1 MDSVWERI
9 LKILAA
15 LGGAVA
21 GWFGGWSALLTA
33 LAVVMCLDYITGCM
47 AAFAGKSTKTEGG
60 RWLSSES
67 FKGLL
72 RKGAIVVMILLATLL
87 DRAIGTEGMIF
98 QTAVCCYYLANEGLS
113 IIENVALL
121 GVPVPGIIRKAL
133 EALRDKNDK
142 ADDEKGGDKSDGQ
155 M

>member
-1 MDSVWERI
+1 MDSVWTKI

-15 LGGAVA
+15 IAGAIA

-33 LAVVMCLDYITGCM
+33 LAIIMCLDYITGCM

-72 RKGAIVVMILLATLL
+72 RKGAIVVMVLLATLL

-98 QTAVCCYYLANEGLS
+98 QTTVCCYYLANEGLS

-121 GVPVPGIIRKAL
+121 GVPVPAIIKKAL

-142 ADDEKGGDKSDGQ
+142 SDDGKGGESDG
-155 M
+155 

>member
-72 RKGAIVVMILLATLL
+72 RKGAIVVMTLL

-121 GVPVPGIIRKAL
+121 GVPVPGIIKKAL

-142 ADDEKGGDKSDGQ
+142 SDDDGAKGGESDG
-155 M
+155 

>member
-1 MDSVWERI
+1 MDSAWERI

-15 LGGAVA
+15 VGGAVA

-33 LAVVMCLDYITGCM
+33 LAIIMCLDYITGCM

-72 RKGAIVVMILLATLL
+72 RKGAIVVMVLLATLL

-121 GVPVPGIIRKAL
+121 GVTVPGIIKKAL

-142 ADDEKGGDKSDGQ
+142 SDDDGAKGGESDG
-155 M
+155 

>member
-1 MDSVWERI
+1 MDSAWERI

-15 LGGAVA
+15 VGGAVA

-33 LAVVMCLDYITGCM
+33 LAIIMCLDYITGCM

-72 RKGAIVVMILLATLL
+72 RKGAIVVMVLLATLL

-121 GVPVPGIIRKAL
+121 GVPVPGIIKKAL

-142 ADDEKGGDKSDGQ
+142 SDDDGAKGGESDG
-155 M
+155 

>member
-1 MDSVWERI
+1 MDSVWTKI

-15 LGGAVA
+15 IAGAIA
-21 GWFGGWSALLTA
+21 GWFGEWSALLTA
-33 LAVVMCLDYITGCM
+33 LAIIMCLDYITGCM

-72 RKGAIVVMILLATLL
+72 RKGAIVVMVLLATLL

-98 QTAVCCYYLANEGLS
+98 QTTVCCYYLANEGLS

-121 GVPVPGIIRKAL
+121 GVPVPAIIKKSL
-133 EALRDKNDK
+133 EALRDK
-142 ADDEKGGDKSDGQ
+142 GDKGDDDGEGGESDG
-155 M
+155 

>member
-1 MDSVWERI
+1 MDGVWERI

-121 GVPVPGIIRKAL
+121 GVPVPAIIKKAL

-142 ADDEKGGDKSDGQ
+142 SDDGGGGGESDG
-155 M
+155 

>member
-1 MDSVWERI
+1 MDSAWERI

-15 LGGAVA
+15 VGGAVA

-33 LAVVMCLDYITGCM
+33 LAIIMCLDYITGCM

-72 RKGAIVVMILLATLL
+72 RKGAIVVMVLLATLL

-98 QTAVCCYYLANEGLS
+98 QTAVCCYYIANEGLS
-113 IIENVALL
+113 SIENEALL
-121 GVPVPGIIRKAL
+121 GVPVPGRIKKAL

-142 ADDEKGGDKSDGQ
+142 SDDDGAKGGESDG
-155 M
+155 

>member
-1 MDSVWERI
+1 MDSVWTKI

-15 LGGAVA
+15 VGGAVA

-33 LAVVMCLDYITGCM
+33 LAIIMCLDYITGCM

-72 RKGAIVVMILLATLL
+72 RKGAIVIMVLLATLL
-87 DRAIGTEGMIF
+87 DRAIGTESMIF
-98 QTAVCCYYLANEGLS
+98 QTTVCCYYLANEGLS

-121 GVPVPGIIRKAL
+121 GVPVPAIIKKAL
-133 EALRDKNDK
+133 EALRDK
-142 ADDEKGGDKSDGQ
+142 GDKGDDGGGGGEGDG
-155 M
+155 

>member
-1 MDSVWERI
+1 MDSVWTKI

-15 LGGAVA
+15 VGGAVA

-33 LAVVMCLDYITGCM
+33 LAIIMCLDYITGCM

-72 RKGAIVVMILLATLL
+72 RKGAIVIMVLLATLL

-121 GVPVPGIIRKAL
+121 GVPVPAIIKKAL

-142 ADDEKGGDKSDGQ
+142 GDDGGGGGESDG
-155 M
+155 

>member
-1 MDSVWERI
+1 MDSAWTKI

-15 LGGAVA
+15 VGGAVA

-33 LAVVMCLDYITGCM
+33 LAIIMCLDYITGCM

-72 RKGAIVVMILLATLL
+72 RKGAIVVMVLLATLL

-142 ADDEKGGDKSDGQ
+142 SDDDGKGGENDG
-155 M
+155 

>member
-1 MDSVWERI
+1 MDSAWERI

-15 LGGAVA
+15 VGGAVA

-33 LAVVMCLDYITGCM
+33 LAIIMCLDYITGCM

-72 RKGAIVVMILLATLL
+72 RKGAIVVMVLLATLL

-98 QTAVCCYYLANEGLS
+98 QTAVCCYYLSNEGLS

-121 GVPVPGIIRKAL
+121 GVPVPGIIKKAL

-142 ADDEKGGDKSDGQ
+142 SDDDGAKGGESDG
-155 M
+155 

>member
-1 MDSVWERI
+1 MDSAWERI

-15 LGGAVA
+15 VGGAVA

-33 LAVVMCLDYITGCM
+33 LAIIMCLDYITGCM

-72 RKGAIVVMILLATLL
+72 RKGAIVFMVLLATLL

-121 GVPVPGIIRKAL
+121 GVPVPGIIQKAL
-133 EALRDKNDK
+133 EALRAKNDK
-142 ADDEKGGDKSDGQ
+142 SDDDGAKGGESDG
-155 M
+155 

>member
-1 MDSVWERI
+1 MDNVWERI

-60 RWLSSES
+60 RCRPPYGGR
-67 FKGLL
+67 GL
-72 RKGAIVVMILLATLL
+72 K
-87 DRAIGTEGMIF
+87 
-98 QTAVCCYYLANEGLS
+98 
-113 IIENVALL
+113 
-121 GVPVPGIIRKAL
+121 
-133 EALRDKNDK
+133 
-142 ADDEKGGDKSDGQ
+142 
-155 M
+155 

>member
-1 MDSVWERI
+1 MDSVWTKT

-15 LGGAVA
+15 IAGAIA
-21 GWFGGWSALLTA
+21 GWFGEWSALLTA
-33 LAVVMCLDYITGCM
+33 LAIIMCLDYITGCM

-72 RKGAIVVMILLATLL
+72 RKGAIVVMVLLATLL

-121 GVPVPGIIRKAL
+121 GVPVPGIIKKAL

-142 ADDEKGGDKSDGQ
+142 SDDDGAKGGESDG
-155 M
+155 